1 MKIYSRTGDQGSTH
15 LLSGERVSK
24 SNERIEIY
32 GDLDEL
38 NASLGMLAA
47 NLVATMPEL
56 SAEVQQIQ
64 SILFQIGSLVAFS
77 PNRSLSTN
85 LPLISITQIQQL
97 EQAIDQMESVLPA
110 LKNFILP
117 GGDIS
122 AASAHLARTVCRR
135 AERHLVGLF
144 AHINDNEITESLKN
158 VLAYLNRLSD
168 YLFVLA
174 RYCNFKMAI
183 KEKIWSGHP

>member
-1 MKIYSRTGDQGSTH
+1 MKIYSRTGDQGYTH

-47 NLVATMPEL
+47 NLLATMPEL
-56 SAEVQQIQ
+56 SPEIQQIQ
-64 SILFQIGSLVAFS
+64 SILFQIGSLVAS
-77 PNRSLSTN
+77 STN
-85 LPLISITQIQQL
+85 RFLNKNLPVITAAQIQQL
-97 EQAIDQMESVLPA
+97 EQAIDQMESVLPV

-117 GGDIS
+117 GGHIS

-135 AERHLVGLF
+135 TERHLVGLF
-144 AHINDNEITESLKN
+144 AHISDNEITESLKN
-158 VLAYLNRLSD
+158 ALAYLNRLSD

-174 RYCNFKMAI
+174 RYCNFKRAI
-183 KEKIWSGHP
+183 AEKRWSASS